1 MWRKDFIEGA
11 RGLHYEEEEEAIRMR
26 RVLMPYKKDGQL
38 VASIRGETG
47 NDMTLRDRR
56 GKVLARYTGLLDIT
70 KDLRTGAKGR
80 GNLLAKLMVDY
91 VLAEGVAESE

>member
-11 RGLHYEEEEEAIRMR
+11 RGLHYEDEEEAIRMR
-26 RVLMPYKKDGQL
+26 RILMPYKKDGRL
-38 VASIRGETG
+38 LASIRGETG
-47 NDMTLRDRR
+47 NNMTLRDSR

-70 KDLRTGAKGR
+70 KDLRTGEKGR

-91 VLAEGVAESE
+91 VLADNQTEQ